1 MGIINMAAVRIKLP
15 DPVLLEELIA
25 DWKGRGLV
33 PEDAV
38 PNRDPLGWLVHDDVT
53 SVVGAAYSF
62 AADHPAVST
71 VLTGT
76 SRIEHLEHN
85 LAALER
91 PHLPDADTRRIVEL
105 FSHIAEYA

>member
-1 MGIINMAAVRIKLP
+1 MHG
-15 DPVLLEELIA
+15 
-25 DWKGRGLV
+25 
-33 PEDAV
+33 
-38 PNRDPLGWLVHDDVT
+38 DVT

-76 SRIEHLEHN
+76 SRIEHLEQN

-91 PHLPDADTRRIVEL
+91 PSLPEADTRRIVDL